1 MPINRDFIGREF
13 RSDDTYEV
21 SREMIRRFAD
31 AIGDANPAYRDPEA
45 AKALGYTDVIA
56 PPTFLTVLGFRLG
69 VGPVGDPDLGLN
81 YALVVHGE
89 QRYVHHRPVQ
99 AGDVLTAT
107 SVVETIRDAGR
118 NEMLTIRQEVRTADG
133 ELVCTAYNT
142 IVSRGT
148 AASAQEG

>member
-1 MPINRDFIGREF
+1 MPLNRDFIGREYA
-13 RSDDTYEV
+13 SDDTYEV
-21 SREMIRRFAD
+21 SREMIRKFAD
-31 AIGDANPAYRDPEA
+31 AIGDPNPAYVDPDA

-69 VGPVGDPDLGLN
+69 IGPVGDEGLGLN

-107 SVVETIRDAGR
+107 SIVEDIRDAGR
-118 NEMLTIRQEVRTADG
+118 NEMLTIRQEVRTVDG